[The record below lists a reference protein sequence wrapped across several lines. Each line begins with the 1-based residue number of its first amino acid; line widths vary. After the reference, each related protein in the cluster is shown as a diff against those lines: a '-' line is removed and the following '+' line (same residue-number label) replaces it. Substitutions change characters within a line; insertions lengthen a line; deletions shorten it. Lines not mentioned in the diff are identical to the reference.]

1 VFDVTLKTIRDR
13 RKREREKE
21 NEIVTIK

>member
-13 RKREREKE
+13 RKREREKK
-21 NEIVTIK
+21 NEIVKVI